1 MEGLELK
8 DRFIVPQMSTIGIR
22 KRKYPSPS
30 SYFYII
36 AVAVQLRFY
45 VIAVVQQ
52 LQFDSQKGGIV
63 WKNYISQLQE
73 HIIIMEQILWSQG
86 WK

>member
-1 MEGLELK
+1 MTKDLEGLELK

-36 AVAVQLRFY
+36 AVAMQLR
-45 VIAVVQQ
+45 
-52 LQFDSQKGGIV
+52 FDSQKGGIV
-63 WKNYISQLQE
+63 WKNYILQLHHE
-73 HIIIMEQILWSQG
+73 LYKTTS
-86 WK
+86 K